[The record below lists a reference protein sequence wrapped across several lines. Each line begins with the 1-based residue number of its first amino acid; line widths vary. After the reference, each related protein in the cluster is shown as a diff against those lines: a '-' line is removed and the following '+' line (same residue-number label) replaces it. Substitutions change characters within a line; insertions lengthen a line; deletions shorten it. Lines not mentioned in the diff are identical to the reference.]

1 MLAERPRA
9 RQALHGMVLGVMT
22 PRHAILLLAA
32 SILALA
38 VAPAGAEDGGP
49 SPIDSAR
56 EWPPA
61 AEAETPSLDL
71 TLSEGGALR
80 GIPWSRLDP
89 TAYELVRDVV
99 RGPVVHREVRHIAFR
114 SRKPVLDFL
123 LDHPDFAAAVA
134 RSVKEGSYRLRRLG
148 DTYEA
153 EDGHGA
159 RGVLRPVLVDG
170 GRRLYYI
177 EGRYEVPLLPAVA
190 GRMVLLLD
198 TEHMDGADG
207 VTYCELRVAG
217 YVRLDEGLSQAILT
231 RSLSEARVER
241 KVRRFF
247 RHVAALSRRAYD
259 EPEALAEALDARPD
273 LPADV
278 LAEFRRLLL
287 ADLAPAWSGTEPFHL
302 LEPALMAPDL
312 APAPDP
318 SPSDDPSLAAG
329 RE

>member
-1 MLAERPRA
+1 
-9 RQALHGMVLGVMT
+9 MT
-22 PRHAILLLAA
+22 RRHAIPFLAALLLALPA
-32 SILALA
+32 
-38 VAPAGAEDGGP
+38 APGGAEDGGP
-49 SPIDSAR
+49 SPIDSTR
-56 EWPPA
+56 GSPSA
-61 AEAETPSLDL
+61 ADAETPSLDL
-71 TLSEGGALR
+71 TLSEGGALP
-80 GIPWSRLDP
+80 GIPWSQLDP
-89 TAYELVRDVV
+89 KTYELVRDVMG
-99 RGPVVHREVRHIAFR
+99 GPVVHREVRHIAFR

-134 RSVKEGSYRLRRLG
+134 RSLKEGSYRLRRLG
-148 DTYEA
+148 DAYEA
-153 EDGHGA
+153 EDGHGV
-159 RGVLRPVLVDG
+159 RGVLRPVLVYG

-217 YVRLDEGLSQAILT
+217 YVRLDEGLSQTILA

-273 LPADV
+273 LPAD
-278 LAEFRRLLL
+278 LLGEFRQLLL
-287 ADLAPAWSGTEPFHL
+287 ARLAPAWSDTEPFHL
-302 LEPALMAPDL
+302 LEPALLAPDL
-312 APAPDP
+312 TPSPDP
-318 SPSDDPSLAAG
+318 SPSDDPSLAPG